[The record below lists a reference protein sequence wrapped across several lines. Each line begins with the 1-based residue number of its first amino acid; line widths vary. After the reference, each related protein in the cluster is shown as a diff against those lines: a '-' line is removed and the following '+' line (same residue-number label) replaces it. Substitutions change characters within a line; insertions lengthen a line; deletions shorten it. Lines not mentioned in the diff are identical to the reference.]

1 MWPTAQEGGRADAMT
16 MKGTVALVT
25 GATAGIGFYTAQAL
39 VTLGARVVVTGRDTE
54 RGEAAARQLAGCA
67 WHDQVRFLAAD
78 HATVADNQA
87 LAEQL
92 GRELDRL
99 DVLVN
104 NVGSPPSG
112 QRRQTPDGYET
123 TLAVNFVG
131 PAVLTTGL
139 LPLLRQSAPA
149 RVVTVVSS
157 AHTMWKR
164 DPFEDLHAQQ
174 RYVGVEAYARAKLLS
189 LLWTLALARR
199 LEGAGVVVNATNP
212 GMAWTP
218 GTQAL
223 TPQAV
228 PAWRLVWPLVRWL
241 QRRASAEAAARSSVF
256 LASAEEAAAIT
267 GRYFESKAQPRR
279 PSALALDIGNQ
290 ERAWELAAT
299 LIASAPRA
307 GHLPSSARLGDLRGW

>member
-39 VTLGARVVVTGRDTE
+39 VTLGARVVVTGRDTA
-54 RGEAAARQLAGCA
+54 RGEAAARQLAGRA
-67 WHDQVRFLAAD
+67 WHDQVRFVAAD

-87 LAEQL
+87 LAEHL
-92 GRELDRL
+92 GGELDRL

-104 NVGSPPSG
+104 NVGSAPSG

-131 PAVLTTGL
+131 PAALTAGL

-174 RYVGVEAYARAKLLS
+174 RYVGIEAYARAKLLS

-199 LEGAGVVVNATNP
+199 LEGAGVVVNASNP

-256 LASAEEAAAIT
+256 LASAEQAAAIT
-267 GRYFESKAQPRR
+267 GRYFESKAQPKR
-279 PSALALDIGNQ
+279 PSALALDTGNQ

-299 LIASAPRA
+299 LIASAPTVAR
-307 GHLPSSARLGDLRGW
+307 PS

>member
-1 MWPTAQEGGRADAMT
+1 MT
-16 MKGTVALVT
+16 IKGTVALVT
-25 GATAGIGFYTAQAL
+25 GATAGIGFHTAQAL
-39 VTLGARVVVTGRDTE
+39 VTLGARVVVTGRDTA
-54 RGEAAARQLAGCA
+54 RGQAAARQLAGRG
-67 WHDQVRFLAAD
+67 WHDQVRFIAAD
-78 HATVADNQA
+78 HSTVADNQA

-92 GRELDRL
+92 ARELDHL

-104 NVGSPPSG
+104 NVGGSPSG
-112 QRRQTPDGYET
+112 QRRETPDGYET

-131 PAVLTTGL
+131 PAALTTGL

-164 DPFEDLHAQQ
+164 DPFEDLHARQ
-174 RYVGVEAYARAKLLS
+174 RYVGIDAYARAKLLS

-199 LEGAGVVVNATNP
+199 LEGSGVVVNATNP

-223 TPQAV
+223 TPRAV
-228 PAWRLVWPLVRWL
+228 PAWRLVSPLVRWV

-267 GRYFESKAQPRR
+267 GRYFESKAQPKR
-279 PSALALDIGNQ
+279 PSRLALDIGNQ

-299 LIASAPRA
+299 LIVGAPTVTR
-307 GHLPSSARLGDLRGW
+307 PS